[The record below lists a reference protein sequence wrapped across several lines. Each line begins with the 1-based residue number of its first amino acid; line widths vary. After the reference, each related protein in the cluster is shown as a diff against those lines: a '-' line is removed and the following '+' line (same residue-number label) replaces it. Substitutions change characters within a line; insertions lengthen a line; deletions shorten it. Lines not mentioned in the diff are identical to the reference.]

1 MLTAEHLP
9 YLCKTL
15 KLPTVATHW
24 NEIASSA
31 RNQGLKYGDFL
42 ATLLELELT
51 VKEQKR
57 LERMVRLS
65 KLPPAKTLSSFN
77 FAHANEVNQNQIEQL
92 ANNSDWVKKQ
102 ENLIL
107 FGPSGA
113 GKTHLACA
121 IAYQQIQQG
130 VKALFTK
137 TTLLVQALQ
146 NAKSELRLNK
156 ELDRLARFDLLI
168 LDDMGYVKKSEQ
180 ETSVLFELIENRYET
195 GSVIITANQPFN
207 EWDKLFPDP
216 VMAVAAVD
224 RLIHHATIISIN
236 EDSYRAK
243 QAKQKNK
250 QNEDLKN

>member
-1 MLTAEHLP
+1 MQAAEHLP

-15 KLPTVATHW
+15 NLPTVYAHW
-24 NEIASSA
+24 KEVSNTA
-31 RNQGLKYGDFL
+31 RTQGLNYGDFL
-42 ATLLELELT
+42 ATLLDLELT
-51 VKEQKR
+51 VKEQNK
-57 LERMVRLS
+57 LERMIKQS
-65 KLPPAKTLSSFN
+65 KLPPAKTLSN
-77 FAHANEVNQNQIEQL
+77 FKFSQTKDINQNQIEQL

-121 IAYQQIQQG
+121 IAYQQLQQG
-130 VKALFTK
+130 IKALFAK
-137 TTLLVQALQ
+137 TTLLVQTLQ
-146 NAKSELRLNK
+146 TAKNEFRLNK
-156 ELDRLARFDLLI
+156 ELERLGRFELLI
-168 LDDMGYVKKSEQ
+168 LDDMGYVKKSDQ

-207 EWDKLFPDP
+207 EWDQLFPDP

-224 RLIHHATIISIN
+224 RLIHHATIISID

-243 QAKQKNK
+243 QARLKNK
-250 QNEDLKN
+250 QTEEVKA